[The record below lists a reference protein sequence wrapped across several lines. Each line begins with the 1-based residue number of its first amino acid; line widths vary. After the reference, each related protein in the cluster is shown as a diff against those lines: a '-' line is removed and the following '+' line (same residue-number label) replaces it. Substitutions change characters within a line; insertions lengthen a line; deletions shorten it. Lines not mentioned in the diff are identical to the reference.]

1 MKRKTKIRKGD
12 TVQVL
17 TGRREDK
24 GRQGEVIKVIPKTNR
39 IVVQGINMS
48 EKHQRQQQTQGGST
62 GSGIIEFEA
71 QFDLSNVLLVCPK
84 CKKPARVGYSRDEEK
99 SRRICKSCNELLD

>member
-1 MKRKTKIRKGD
+1 MKRKMKIRKGD

-17 TGRREDK
+17 TGRRVDK

-48 EKHQRQQQTQGGST
+48 KKHQRQQQAQGSNA

-71 QFDLSNVLLVCPK
+71 QFDLSNVMLVCPK
-84 CKKPARVGYSRDEEK
+84 CKKPARVGYQRDDEK
-99 SRRICKSCNELLD
+99 SRRVCKSCNEMLD

>member
-1 MKRKTKIRKGD
+1 MKRKMKIRKGD

-17 TGRREDK
+17 TGRRDDK
-24 GRQGEVIKVIPKTNR
+24 GRQGEVIKVIPKSNR

-48 EKHQRQQQTQGGST
+48 KKHQRQQQAQGANS

-71 QFDLSNVLLVCPK
+71 QFDLSNVMLVCPK
-84 CKKPARVGYSRDEEK
+84 CKKPVRVGFQRDEEK
-99 SRRICKSCNELLD
+99 SHRVCKSCDEIVD